1 MAKSPWL
8 PTRVVTVTLTAVF
21 DESDSLD
28 DEELVD
34 VATEKLMAAAP
45 EGYHVLST
53 SGHVTSITEEV
64 KDKIR

>member
-1 MAKSPWL
+1 MAKAAWL

-21 DESDSLD
+21 DETDSLD

-45 EGYHVLST
+45 EGYHVLSV

-64 KDKIR
+64 REIVQ

>member
-1 MAKSPWL
+1 MAKSAWL

-21 DESDSLD
+21 DETDSLD

-45 EGYHVLST
+45 DGYHVLST

-64 KDKIR
+64 REIVQ

>member
-1 MAKSPWL
+1 MAKAAWL

-21 DESDSLD
+21 DETDSLD

-45 EGYHVLST
+45 DGYHVLST

-64 KDKIR
+64 REIVQ